1 MIKYPESKARRHLS
15 RTSRFRSVYL
25 AMLAL
30 AFQGAVTIYV
40 HSTYLEHFVST
51 ETVGILFMLG
61 AAISIGALLWVAEP
75 LRRFGNLNLALAL
88 VGLDAIA
95 LLGMG
100 LIDHAF
106 AVLPL
111 FVLHQALT
119 PLLFFVLDIFLESLT
134 GDEEGHTGSRRGII
148 LSLMS
153 LANALAP
160 LGAGLLMG
168 TDRTPDFAWVYT
180 VSAALLIPLALYLY
194 MSFKSFKD
202 VHYDDVRIV
211 PALRTFWRDTNL
223 RYVFSAHFLLQLFF
237 AWMVIYTPLYLATEI
252 GFTWD
257 EIGAILFVG
266 LLAYVLLEYPIG
278 IVADRWLG
286 EQEMMGIG
294 FLVLG
299 ISTAWL
305 SFVATAAVVPWMVAM
320 FMTRVGA
327 SFVESTTES
336 YFFKHAAGEDANVIG
351 FFRITR
357 PLAILIGALLGSLA
371 LALLPFQFI
380 FVALGILMLVG
391 IVFSTLL
398 VDTR

>member
-1 MIKYPESKARRHLS
+1 MIKYPESKARRHLA
-15 RTSRFRSVYL
+15 RTTSFRSVYL

-30 AFQGAVTIYV
+30 AFQGAVTLYV
-40 HSTYLEHFVST
+40 HSTYLERFVST
-51 ETVGILFMLG
+51 ETVGVLFMVG
-61 AAISIGALLWVAEP
+61 AGISIAALLMVAEP
-75 LRRFGNLNLALAL
+75 LRRIGNLKLALGLIGVDAL
-88 VGLDAIA
+88 A

-100 LIDHAF
+100 LIDHAY
-106 AVLPL
+106 AVVPL

-134 GDEEGHTGSRRGII
+134 GEREDRTGSRRGII

-160 LGAGLLMG
+160 LGAGLLMDG
-168 TDRTPDFAWVYT
+168 GREPDFTWVYA
-180 VSAALLIPLALYLY
+180 VSALLLAPLALYLY
-194 MSFKSFKD
+194 LSFRSFKD
-202 VHYDDVRIV
+202 VHYTDVRV
-211 PALRTFWRDTNL
+211 MPALRAFWHDTNL

-257 EIGAILFVG
+257 EIGAIIFVG

-278 IVADRWLG
+278 IVADSWLG
-286 EQEMMGIG
+286 EQEMMAVG
-294 FLVLG
+294 FFVLG

-357 PLAILIGALLGSLA
+357 PLAILVGAVLGSIALL
-371 LALLPFQFI
+371 LLPFQYI
-380 FVALGILMLVG
+380 FAALGILMLLG
-391 IVFSTLL
+391 IAFAALL